1 MKESTMPMPI
11 QTVSLK
17 EGNGTP
23 TIEIIFGHAHVGSYR
38 MFLWD
43 PNGKNPEQVSHGN
56 NIDDVLDTFEMPVD
70 SAGLERFILSYEVIV
85 QAAEARD
92 GQIYSITITVRQGG
106 QVVPG
111 GLIQEN
117 GTFRDV
123 KSLIGF
129 CRFEVTA

>member
-1 MKESTMPMPI
+1 MPMPI
-11 QTVSLK
+11 PTVLLK
-17 EGNGTP
+17 EGAGTP
-23 TIEIIFGHAHVGSYR
+23 SIEIIFGHAHVGNYR

-43 PNGKNPEQVSHGN
+43 PSGKNPEQVAHGN
-56 NIDDVLDTFEMPVD
+56 NIDDVLDTFEMPTD
-70 SAGLERFILSYEVIV
+70 PAGLDRFILSYEVIV

-92 GQIYSITITVRQGG
+92 GQIFSITITVRQGG
-106 QVVPG
+106 DVVPG

-129 CRFEVTA
+129 RRFEVAA